1 MNELIIANQN
11 TIAENIKSARKY
23 AGFTQAQLAKM
34 VGECR
39 ETVKCWESGTR
50 QIKALQLAR
59 LSVALGVTSDYLLGL
74 TPYKVGLS
82 TGQTAALE
90 TALSNIITSSEKIS
104 AAAAFIK
111 SIS

>member
-1 MNELIIANQN
+1 MNELYIANQN
-11 TIAENIKSARKY
+11 TIAENIKNTRKY

-39 ETVKCWESGTR
+39 ETIKCWESGTR

-59 LSVALGVTSDYLLGL
+59 MSVALGVTSDYLLGL
-74 TPYKVGLS
+74 APFKVVLS
-82 TGQTAALE
+82 TSQNAALE
-90 TALSNIITSSEKIS
+90 PALSNIITSSEKIS

-111 SIS
+111 SIA